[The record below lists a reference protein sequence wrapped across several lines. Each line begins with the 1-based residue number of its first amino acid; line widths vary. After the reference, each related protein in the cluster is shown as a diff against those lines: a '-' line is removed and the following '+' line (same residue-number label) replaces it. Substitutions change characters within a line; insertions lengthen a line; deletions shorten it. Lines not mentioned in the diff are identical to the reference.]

1 MSCSKLTS
9 SGEIHQA
16 ARVTGYLH
24 MRAMKTV
31 MLTLVSLMLVA
42 ATLAI
47 GASGVG
53 ASTGTMENPAGMS
66 CTVSPGDPGINETIT
81 FDFNGY
87 QGTTI
92 LRAVTPAGSRY
103 LVTNPIEVSAS
114 INPLGYV
121 LRYRQ
126 GASVHDIPCGDG
138 GAAAPPADAN
148 PKNVSCE
155 ISDGPDGLLL
165 VEVDTTRPVHLRRAL
180 PSGGSQWIEKGAPF
194 IVDDGTGLFIRY
206 YVSKTPYDVPCQDGS
221 SATNSP
227 PTSCE
232 YFQSGPDEISFVF
245 DGAAD
250 DLNIFIRRVNP
261 GGSTFVAERS
271 DIVSLSA
278 GADYLIRYR
287 IGGDLYE
294 VDCVQQPF

>member
-1 MSCSKLTS
+1 
-9 SGEIHQA
+9 
-16 ARVTGYLH
+16 
-24 MRAMKTV
+24 MRATKTV
-31 MLTLVSLMLVA
+31 MATLLSLMLVA

-47 GASGVG
+47 GTSSVA
-53 ASTGTMENPAGMS
+53 ASTGIPENPAGVS
-66 CTVSPGDPGINETIT
+66 CTATPGDPGVNETIM

-92 LRAVTPAGSRY
+92 LRAVTPTGSRY

-126 GASVHDIPCGDG
+126 GGSVYDIACGDG
-138 GAAAPPADAN
+138 GATVPPADAN

-180 PSGGSQWIEKGAPF
+180 PSGNSKWIATGAPF
-194 IVDDGTGLFIRY
+194 LVDDGVGLFIRY
-206 YVSKTPYDVPCQDGS
+206 YVSKTPYDVPCEGS
-221 SATNSP
+221 TGGSNTPAIA
-227 PTSCE
+227 CE
-232 YFQSGPDEISFVF
+232 YFQIGNDHISLVF
-245 DGAAD
+245 DGAPD
-250 DLNIFIRRVNP
+250 DVKIFIRKYTSS
-261 GGSTFVAERS
+261 GSSFVGERS
-271 DIVSLSA
+271 DVTSLA
-278 GADYLIRYR
+278 AVGDYLIRYR